1 MLGAAT
7 EYARANQACIMSPF
21 ILAGAMSPVIAGL
34 AAQSLAEALSGMA
47 YTQLVRP
54 GAPVIFGTFAS
65 SMSMATGAPTFGTPE
80 GGQAISVM
88 AALARRVGTPF
99 RSGGQFT
106 ASKYPDAQ
114 AAYESSSTIIPTVL
128 SGVNFVLHAAGWQE
142 GGLALGFE
150 KLILDADQLGFM
162 DVYARGIDISE
173 NGQAMEAFR
182 TNRTASTSSATA
194 TRCRTSRR
202 RLPLDRGRQQ
212 QLRAVDRRGHS
223 PRRSGP
229 TRPGSACS
237 PSTPARASTRRSTPN
252 SRTSSADAR
261 RRCPTPTT
269 RSGHDGNASL
279 ETIGFIGL
287 GNMGLPMCLNLV
299 DAGYDVVALDLRPEP
314 VAEVVAAGGRTAD
327 DVAAVAAEADILLTS
342 LPRPDHVD
350 GVMRAGGAL
359 TALRPGSVWADLT
372 TNRREFVQELAD
384 EAPDGVT
391 VMDSPVTGAV
401 DGARNKRLTLFAG
414 GAESDLDRVVPVL
427 ENLGRVIRCGP
438 LGTGNV
444 VKLVT
449 NQLWFIHAASIG
461 EGFALGM
468 ANGVELPV
476 LYDAICDSVGDSFV
490 ARHDGPSIFAG
501 HYDPSF
507 TLDLCLKDLGLV
519 RELESSLEEP
529 LVMTAAAHGVFEDA
543 AERYG
548 RNVGELHVAKRLED
562 DNQLSFRM
570 DGDWVAPWDVTDD

>member
-1 MLGAAT
+1 
-7 EYARANQACIMSPF
+7 
-21 ILAGAMSPVIAGL
+21 
-34 AAQSLAEALSGMA
+34 
-47 YTQLVRP
+47 
-54 GAPVIFGTFAS
+54 
-65 SMSMATGAPTFGTPE
+65 
-80 GGQAISVM
+80 
-88 AALARRVGTPF
+88 
-99 RSGGQFT
+99 
-106 ASKYPDAQ
+106 
-114 AAYESSSTIIPTVL
+114 
-128 SGVNFVLHAAGWQE
+128 
-142 GGLALGFE
+142 
-150 KLILDADQLGFM
+150 
-162 DVYARGIDISE
+162 
-173 NGQAMEAFR
+173 
-182 TNRTASTSSATA
+182 
-194 TRCRTSRR
+194 
-202 RLPLDRGRQQ
+202 
-212 QLRAVDRRGHS
+212 
-223 PRRSGP
+223 
-229 TRPGSACS
+229 
-237 PSTPARASTRRSTPN
+237 
-252 SRTSSADAR
+252 
-261 RRCPTPTT
+261 
-269 RSGHDGNASL
+269 
-279 ETIGFIGL
+279 
-287 GNMGLPMCLNLV
+287 
-299 DAGYDVVALDLRPEP
+299 
-314 VAEVVAAGGRTAD
+314 
-327 DVAAVAAEADILLTS
+327 
-342 LPRPDHVD
+342 
-350 GVMRAGGAL
+350 MRAGGAL
-359 TALRPGSVWADLT
+359 AALRPGSVWADLT

-384 EAPDGVT
+384 EAPAGVT

-570 DGDWVAPWDVTDD
+570 DGDWVAPWEVTDD

>member
-1 MLGAAT
+1 MT
-7 EYARANQACIMSPF
+7 E
-21 ILAGAMSPVIAGL
+21 
-34 AAQSLAEALSGMA
+34 
-47 YTQLVRP
+47 T
-54 GAPVIFGTFAS
+54 
-65 SMSMATGAPTFGTPE
+65 
-80 GGQAISVM
+80 
-88 AALARRVGTPF
+88 
-99 RSGGQFT
+99 
-106 ASKYPDAQ
+106 
-114 AAYESSSTIIPTVL
+114 
-128 SGVNFVLHAAGWQE
+128 
-142 GGLALGFE
+142 
-150 KLILDADQLGFM
+150 
-162 DVYARGIDISE
+162 
-173 NGQAMEAFR
+173 
-182 TNRTASTSSATA
+182 
-194 TRCRTSRR
+194 
-202 RLPLDRGRQQ
+202 
-212 QLRAVDRRGHS
+212 
-223 PRRSGP
+223 
-229 TRPGSACS
+229 
-237 PSTPARASTRRSTPN
+237 RAS
-252 SRTSSADAR
+252 
-261 RRCPTPTT
+261 
-269 RSGHDGNASL
+269 

-314 VAEVVAAGGRTAD
+314 VAEVVAAGGRTAA
-327 DVAAVAAEADILLTS
+327 DVAAVAAVADILLTS

-359 TALRPGSVWADLT
+359 AALRPGSVWADLT

-384 EAPDGVT
+384 EAPAGVT

-548 RNVGELHVAKRLED
+548 SNVGELYVAKRLED